1 MDSILGQ
8 LVKLR
13 FIGTIICCVRGY
25 IQVIANDK
33 GEGGELIEDYE
44 SNWEFINIMRKLRKR
59 SFIGKISGFE
69 NGFLI
74 VSNLKEEMN
83 YNQVKYYGD
92 TIKKFIFQKIDEIET
107 FTFPKI
113 QNFGSNYPSKNG
125 VPFIFYDPTKIARKF
140 EAKVENIGFR
150 LLPYYLNNE
159 SSLYRERVNFG
170 TLQGPRNE
178 VPYLTSFI
186 HKLREKFTS
195 FQENPYDYETLNTD
209 LILEKICLFDI
220 SNFKFRLLLENIVNF
235 YKTVDFLNNDIS
247 VRIANAFCG
256 FNTESLAEL
265 RNSLKHS
272 ENWTDLS
279 NYFCMTLPF
288 DNHNVIIIGSKKSND
303 VNVFAITCTEEVI
316 RKVTFAIEIIF
327 EVFRIVFKLTSRNT
341 TINFKIL
348 SPHDT
353 SGFFN
358 NLKCLLLVY
367 AFYHDLDMIECMSL
381 SDEDLR
387 LLNYYSKVPEH
398 QIYQTGDSSDDDD
411 NNDDV

>member
-92 TIKKFIFQKIDEIET
+92 TIKKFIFPKIDEIET

-341 TINFKIL
+341 TVNFKIL

-398 QIYQTGDSSDDDD
+398 QIYQTGDGSDDDD

>member
-1 MDSILGQ
+1 MDSILEQ
-8 LVKLR
+8 LVRLR

-25 IQVIANDK
+25 IQVVPNDK
-33 GEGGELIEDYE
+33 GEGGELIEDYAK
-44 SNWEFINIMRKLRKR
+44 NWDFIDIFRKLRNRK
-59 SFIGKISGFE
+59 FIGKISGFE
-69 NGFLI
+69 NGFLM

-83 YNQVKYYGD
+83 YNQVKHYAD
-92 TIKKFIFQKIDEIET
+92 NIEKFIFQKMDMIES
-107 FTFPKI
+107 FIFPKI
-113 QNFGSNYPSKNG
+113 QNFGSKCPSKNG
-125 VPFIFYDPTKIARKF
+125 VPFIFYDPTRIARKF

-159 SSLYRERVNFG
+159 SSLYREGVNFG

-178 VPYLTSFI
+178 VPYLTSFVHI
-186 HKLREKFTS
+186 LREKFTN
-195 FQENPYDYETLNTD
+195 FQENPYDYEKLNKD
-209 LILEKICLFDI
+209 LVLEKICLMDI
-220 SNFKFRLLLENIVNF
+220 STFKFRLFLENIVNF
-235 YKTVDFLNNDIS
+235 YNTVDFLNNDIS

-256 FNTESLAEL
+256 FNSESLAEL
-265 RNSLKHS
+265 KNRLKHS

-303 VNVFAITCTEEVI
+303 VNVFTNICTEKVI

-327 EVFRIVFKLTSRNT
+327 EVFRDVFKLTSRNKT
-341 TINFKIL
+341 VNFKIF
-348 SPHDT
+348 SSHET

-367 AFYHDLDMIECMSL
+367 AFYHDLDMIECINW

-387 LLNYYSKVPEH
+387 LLNYFSKVPDH
-398 QIYQTGDSSDDDD
+398 RHQTGDNSEDDD
-411 NNDDV
+411 NDDV